1 MHLLSRRTAPR
12 LSYGHLPR
20 VSGPPST
27 SCTGMLPRHRIE
39 RRIEAEVGHAG
50 VPAHVGHGWTT
61 SRLSLRLLPEPPL
74 LHGER
79 NSTFKSS
86 KCSMLYHVIC
96 GKATDG
102 TRTRVAH
109 RWSASS
115 SHRHR
120 GVTGWPTR
128 FSASS
133 LRTQHTDI
141 DTNCTHH
148 EPRARGTRQT
158 KCHIST
164 KSRGRALQ
172 PLQCCTSTS
181 WWVGDRPRAPS

>member
-12 LSYGHLPR
+12 LSYGHLSR

-102 TRTRVAH
+102 TRDQSCTQEERKFESQTPRGHRLAH
-109 RWSASS
+109 EVFRQLAENTT
-115 SHRHR
+115 HRHR
-120 GVTGWPTR
+120 HELHTP
-128 FSASS
+128 
-133 LRTQHTDI
+133 RTT
-141 DTNCTHH
+141 
-148 EPRARGTRQT
+148 
-158 KCHIST
+158 
-164 KSRGRALQ
+164 
-172 PLQCCTSTS
+172 
-181 WWVGDRPRAPS
+181 RPRDKTNKVPHLHQKQRACIAAAAMLHVYFLVGWR

>member
-74 LHGER
+74 LHGEG

-86 KCSMLYHVIC
+86 KCVPCYIMLYV
-96 GKATDG
+96 GNTDG
-102 TRTRVAH
+102 TRDQSCTQEERKFESQTPRGHRLAH
-109 RWSASS
+109 EVFRQLAENTT
-115 SHRHR
+115 HRHR
-120 GVTGWPTR
+120 HELHTP
-128 FSASS
+128 
-133 LRTQHTDI
+133 RTT
-141 DTNCTHH
+141 
-148 EPRARGTRQT
+148 
-158 KCHIST
+158 
-164 KSRGRALQ
+164 
-172 PLQCCTSTS
+172 
-181 WWVGDRPRAPS
+181 RPRDKTNKVPHLHQKQRACIAAAAMLHVYFLVGWR